1 MAVSEEADEQVLHQL
16 FLSDNDLSHFHGEK
30 VHEGAFPLDAVI
42 EFLDINTIHHL
53 CYLISYNY
61 ICEQNVRK

>member
-1 MAVSEEADEQVLHQL
+1 MAVSEEAYEQVLHQL

-53 CYLISYNY
+53 Y
-61 ICEQNVRK
+61 I